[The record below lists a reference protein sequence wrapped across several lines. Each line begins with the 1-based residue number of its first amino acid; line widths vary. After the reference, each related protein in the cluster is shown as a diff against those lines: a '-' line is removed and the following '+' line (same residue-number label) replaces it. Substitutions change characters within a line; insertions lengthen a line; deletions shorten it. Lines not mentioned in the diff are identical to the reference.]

1 MQNIPILPNVDH
13 TDAAAA
19 VGLIPG
25 ACAREMYRPAYAI
38 HLTIFSSNSRDEQY
52 SKLLWK
58 VISEIPGGS
67 ERKLTD
73 IDEIHNY

>member
-1 MQNIPILPNVDH
+1 MRKAMQNIPILPNVDH

-38 HLTIFSSNSRDEQY
+38 HLKNFQ
-52 SKLLWK
+52 
-58 VISEIPGGS
+58 
-67 ERKLTD
+67 
-73 IDEIHNY
+73 